1 MCETGVAAHRARPSP
16 SAPTGRPIAYC
27 DSWGNGIL
35 AGDAGQFGYNG
46 ATMEQKTRE
55 RIALIVF
62 LVLIA
67 GTLFGIVAYLH
78 IGHSWN
84 QAATSIDDASGDM
97 KGYTAIVYRGIDI
110 PTARE
115 AKSEAKPVSPVSV
128 TRGYREKGADVL
140 RVDVLHPENYDGE
153 DIYYI
158 GGRRIGVFY
167 APSTMTSFA
176 IERHAAW
183 FTKHGVDFTICIAD
197 DMRAVSMRNEG
208 IDIVILRS
216 GGEELH
222 SGSTIED
229 TYYVNAPC
237 VGRAGVLLVS
247 PDGIVSYKDI
257 SNESS

>member
-1 MCETGVAAHRARPSP
+1 
-16 SAPTGRPIAYC
+16 
-27 DSWGNGIL
+27 
-35 AGDAGQFGYNG
+35 
-46 ATMEQKTRE
+46 MEQKTRE
-55 RIALIVF
+55 KIALVVF

-78 IGHSWN
+78 VGHSWN

-97 KGYTAIVYRGIDI
+97 RGYTAIVYRGIGI
-110 PTARE
+110 PTVRE

-128 TRGYREKGADVL
+128 TRRYREKGADVL

-158 GGRRIGVFY
+158 GSRRIGVFY

-176 IERHAAW
+176 IERRAAW
-183 FTKHGVDFTICIAD
+183 FAKHEVDFTICIAD
-197 DMRAVSMRNEG
+197 DVQAVSMRNEG
-208 IDIVILRS
+208 IDIVILRP
-216 GGEELH
+216 GEKELR

-237 VGRAGVLLVS
+237 VGVTGVLLVS
-247 PDGIVSYKDI
+247 PDGIVSYK
-257 SNESS
+257 NASSEPS